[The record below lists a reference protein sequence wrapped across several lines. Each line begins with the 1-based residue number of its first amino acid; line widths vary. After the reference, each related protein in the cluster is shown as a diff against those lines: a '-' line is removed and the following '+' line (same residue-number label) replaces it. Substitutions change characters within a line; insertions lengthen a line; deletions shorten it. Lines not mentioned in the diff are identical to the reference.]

1 MSERDIVE
9 LLVRWRS
16 VAMMLERK
24 EFDKIAGD
32 QKDPA
37 RGRKKNRRDNGIIA
51 DVCGRLF
58 PDEHAD
64 EKRYKAPRPEGI

>member
-24 EFDKIAGD
+24 EFEKIAGD
-32 QKDPA
+32 QK
-37 RGRKKNRRDNGIIA
+37 GLIA
-51 DVCGRLF
+51 VILMILLEMQNKGSGG
-58 PDEHAD
+58 
-64 EKRYKAPRPEGI
+64 Y